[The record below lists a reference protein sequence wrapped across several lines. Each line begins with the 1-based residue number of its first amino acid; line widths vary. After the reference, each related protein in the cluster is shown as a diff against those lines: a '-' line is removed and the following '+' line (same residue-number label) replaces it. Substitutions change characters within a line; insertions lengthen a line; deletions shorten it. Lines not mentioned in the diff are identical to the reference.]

1 MRGLIASLMLVL
13 AFGVLPA
20 AAQRTEETG
29 RVQINREKR
38 FAKSKL
44 RVRFVE
50 LVEDSRCPTDTNC
63 VWAGNARIKIRVSK
77 NGNSEEIILDSNGPK
92 QYATT
97 ADGHSIKL
105 VGLTPHPRSN
115 IRINRNGYV
124 ATFEV
129 VKLTR

>member
-63 VWAGNARIKIRVSK
+63 VWAGNAKIKIRVLK
-77 NGNSEEIILDSNGPK
+77 NGSSEEIILDSNGPK

-129 VKLTR
+129 IKLTR